1 MVFASALP
9 SNTICTILRWFQI
22 GINPNLPPLDMPLWR
37 LWACKWYVLVNF
49 AHSWRS
55 REPPA
60 KKTKP
65 KGRLRPNWYSSLLA
79 QQKLEHLKSGVKTNI
94 DTMTACQTRS
104 RGSSISHTSRQVWFW
119 TLTLYNRVKLCSIK
133 KSIKLTIAVL
143 SWIHLRCSYPP
154 CPMINSPFGEISFCL
169 TQWRSSK
176 RARFPCFSPLATF
189 MVLPYSIL
197 SRVYR
202 NIEMADWLIN
212 NGQTISIFSWLVVKP
227 IHLTNITV
235 VKLKIFPK

>member
-94 DTMTACQTRS
+94 DTMTACKTWS

-119 TLTLYNRVKLCSIK
+119 TLPLNESSCVQWK
-133 KSIKLTIAVL
+133 KSIKPRIAVL

-154 CPMINSPFGEISFCL
+154 CPMINSPFGEISFL
-169 TQWRSSK
+169 SNSTAKQQKSTVSQF
-176 RARFPCFSPLATF
+176 FPLGDLHGIA
-189 MVLPYSIL
+189 IL
-197 SRVYR
+197 NPQSC
-202 NIEMADWLIN
+202 I
-212 NGQTISIFSWLVVKP
+212 
-227 IHLTNITV
+227 
-235 VKLKIFPK
+235 